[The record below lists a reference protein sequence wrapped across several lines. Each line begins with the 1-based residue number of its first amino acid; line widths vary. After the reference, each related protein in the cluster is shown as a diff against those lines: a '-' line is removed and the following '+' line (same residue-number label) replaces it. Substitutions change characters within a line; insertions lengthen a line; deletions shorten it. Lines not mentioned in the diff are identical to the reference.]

1 MEKDYYKILN
11 IQPGATKDEIKKA
24 YYKLSLLYHPDKN
37 KNPDAEEKFKEI
49 SDAYDKLTSSNKPNQ
64 QILLNPFNFN
74 GFNNFNMNMN
84 MNINMANISS
94 TMKSTQIF
102 FKDGKKII
110 IEKTV
115 TTSPDGIS
123 HTEVKE
129 YIE

>member
-24 YYKLSLLYHPDKN
+24 YYKLSLVYHPDKN
-37 KNPDAEEKFKEI
+37 KNPEAEEKFKEI
-49 SDAYDKLTSSNKPNQ
+49 SDAYDKLTSIKPNQ
-64 QILLNPFNFN
+64 EILFNPFNFN
-74 GFNNFNMNMN
+74 FHGFNNFNMNMN
-84 MNINMANISS
+84 MNMANISS
-94 TMKSTQIF
+94 VMKSTQMSF
-102 FKDGKKII
+102 RDGKKII

-115 TTSPDGIS
+115 TTSPNGTS